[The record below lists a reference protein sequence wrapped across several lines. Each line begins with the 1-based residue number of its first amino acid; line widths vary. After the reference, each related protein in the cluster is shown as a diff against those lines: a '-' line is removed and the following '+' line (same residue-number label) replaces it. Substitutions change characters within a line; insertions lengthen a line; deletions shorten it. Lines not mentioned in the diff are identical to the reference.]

1 VVTEHR
7 AAMRDSNELAHPK
20 RIQVAP
26 DLCRD
31 CQACTLA
38 CSLYHEGECSLSL
51 ARLVVSKDMARY
63 EFHIAICQQC
73 DSPDCIP
80 ACPTGAM
87 RRSGR
92 GVVVLAEDECTQ
104 CGACADS
111 CPFGAVF
118 CNEAQGR
125 YLKCDLCAGRE
136 EGPLCA
142 EVCPV
147 GALTLCDATT
157 EVEA

>member
-1 VVTEHR
+1 M
-7 AAMRDSNELAHPK
+7 ASSAPAQPN

-38 CSLYHEGECSLSL
+38 CSLYHEDECNLSL
-51 ARLVVSKDMARY
+51 ARLAVSKDMVRY
-63 EFHIAICQQC
+63 EFHIRICQQC

-87 RRSGR
+87 GRNGR
-92 GVVVLAEDECTQ
+92 GVVVLVEDECIQ
-104 CGACADS
+104 CGACADG
-111 CPFGAVF
+111 CPYSAIFY
-118 CNEAQGR
+118 NEAQGR

-136 EGPLCA
+136 GGPLCV

-147 GALTLCDATT
+147 GALAVSGETAR
-157 EVEA
+157 VEA

>member
-1 VVTEHR
+1 MTD
-7 AAMRDSNELAHPK
+7 DSALTRSN
-20 RIQVAP
+20 RIQVTP
-26 DLCRD
+26 ERCRD

-38 CSLYHEGECSLSL
+38 CSLYHEGECNLSL

-63 EFHIAICQQC
+63 EFHITVCQQC

-87 RRSGR
+87 RRDIR
-92 GVVVLAEDECTQ
+92 GAVVLVEDECIQ

-111 CPFGAVF
+111 CPFDAIF
-118 CNEAQGR
+118 HNEAQGR
-125 YLKCDLCAGRE
+125 YLKCDLCASRE
-136 EGPLCA
+136 EGPLCVD
-142 EVCPV
+142 VCPV
-147 GALTLCDATT
+147 GALALSDAMT